1 MILISV
7 IFLVL
12 GILIHKFEMYFLLS
26 GYNMMT
32 QSQKN
37 KIDSKNYGKYFGIHM
52 YILSVIFLIAGILSE
67 KFPNVEIM
75 GLFCSIIVFI
85 NLIWRGNK
93 KYNKNESTGE
103 AKYSLI
109 ILAIPLIIIIVTL
122 LYSMKG
128 IQIEAD
134 KNSMI
139 VEGKT
144 ISFDEIVSME
154 LINKVPST
162 DKIFGSAFGTH
173 KKGDFEVLGYG
184 NAKVYTDVQNAET
197 IVVKTKEEVY
207 IINSNNKEIIKKIY
221 EFFKEYK

>member
-37 KIDSKNYGKYFGIHM
+37 NIDSKNYGKYFGIHM
-52 YILSVIFLIAGILSE
+52 YILSVIFLITGILSK
-67 KFPNVEIM
+67 KFPNMEIM
-75 GLFCSIIVFI
+75 GLFFSIIIFI

-109 ILAIPLIIIIVTL
+109 ILVIPLIIIIATL
-122 LYSMKG
+122 SYSMKS
-128 IQIEAD
+128 IQVEGTN
-134 KNSMI
+134 NSII

-144 ISFDEIVSME
+144 INFNEIVSME

-162 DKIFGSAFGTH
+162 NKIFGSGFGAH
-173 KKGDFEVLGYG
+173 KKGDFEVSGYG
-184 NAKVYTDVQNAET
+184 NAKVFTDIQNGET
-197 IVVKTKEEVY
+197 LVVKTRQELY
-207 IINSNNKEIIKKIY
+207 IINSNNKEIIKNIY
-221 EFFKEYK
+221 KNFKEHK